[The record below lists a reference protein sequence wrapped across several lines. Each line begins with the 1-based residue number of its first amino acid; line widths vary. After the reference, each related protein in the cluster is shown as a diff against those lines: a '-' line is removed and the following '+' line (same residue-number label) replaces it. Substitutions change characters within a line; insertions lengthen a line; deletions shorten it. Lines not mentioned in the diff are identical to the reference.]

1 MPFRTKNAFQIL
13 LAILFSIT
21 VFSTWKAIH
30 INIHRIILKTLIL
43 KLRHFIKIGRTLER
57 KTILSMFSIFCE
69 ECYTPNLVYLIQRP
83 LLHVQKT
90 GFGNNFFEAQKP
102 FAPETVLHQTAFYA
116 FTPNNFYARR
126 FLRQNPFKPET
137 FCAKQLSHKALKRVF
152 IANPRPNFFMRHS
165 LDT

>member
-1 MPFRTKNAFQIL
+1 MKRTNFRQKKVPFRTKNASQIL

-43 KLRHFIKIGRTLER
+43 KLRHFIKIGRTLE
-57 KTILSMFSIFCE
+57 FWACFPFFCE

-83 LLHVQKT
+83 LFHVQKT
-90 GFGNNFFEAQKP
+90 GFGNNVFEAQKP

-126 FLRQNPFKPET
+126 FLRQNPFQPET
-137 FCAKQLSHKALKRVF
+137 FCAKQLSHKALKQF
-152 IANPRPNFFMRHS
+152 
-165 LDT
+165 L